1 MPGATP
7 ATGATEEHPLRR
19 KTAGFRGVAPGNTGG
34 AIRAAR
40 SCRYA
45 RSGQQARG
53 RSGAAALPARCDSG
67 CNRGPVSESHAG
79 AAHQGCPGRRWRPR
93 LRPGLFAAAR
103 RFPRRLY
110 QRSDPVAAPVEE
122 GEAARERLAPRKATR
137 PPQGAP
143 RHQWTSV
150 HPPAEGTLASRS
162 SARSPA
168 KPKNPTNSGGARTC
182 GRALGFAGRWDCPAE
197 RRREVQPR
205 PGRLEPA
212 RWG

>member
-19 KTAGFRGVAPGNTGG
+19 KTAGFRGVAPGTTGG

-79 AAHQGCPGRRWRPR
+79 AAHRGCTGRRWRPR

-110 QRSDPVAAPVEE
+110 QRSDPVAAPSRRRR
-122 GEAARERLAPRKATR
+122 GSARAACDSKGNAT
-137 PPQGAP
+137 
-143 RHQWTSV
+143 T
-150 HPPAEGTLASRS
+150 SRS
-162 SARSPA
+162 TTLSMDFRPSACRGNA
-168 KPKNPTNSGGARTC
+168 RITVVGKINRKTEKPYQFWGREDVRTC
-182 GRALGFAGRWDCPAE
+182 ARI
-197 RRREVQPR
+197 RRKVGLPR
-205 PGRLEPA
+205 
-212 RWG
+212 